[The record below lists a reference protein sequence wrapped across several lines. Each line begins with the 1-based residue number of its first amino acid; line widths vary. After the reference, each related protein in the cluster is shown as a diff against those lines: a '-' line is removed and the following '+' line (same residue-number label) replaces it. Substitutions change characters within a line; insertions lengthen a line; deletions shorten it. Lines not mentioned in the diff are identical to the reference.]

1 MTQQLVFEEIET
13 ARKTLSDKGLV
24 FESTASFQ
32 TSGQAVSIHTCI
44 GPLQSGKTVN
54 QDAALAVRFD
64 DSFHIKWA
72 CALADGVST
81 SLLSEVGS
89 RVATWTA
96 LAALVASPKWIR
108 SHSRALKAFE
118 AAQAAISEL
127 ATKLKQ
133 DLDELRYKPSYLP
146 APAYRHV
153 VNRQTC
159 FQTTLCLVYSDGK
172 SIHIATVGDSGALL
186 YSDAKG
192 CKELFFPDL
201 SVSRVNAICP
211 TIISI
216 KLDQCLT
223 IPASNS
229 QLAVFTDGVAKGL
242 AERLGNQVPVESDF
256 RQVFSKERAEDYL
269 IELAASTSEEAAD
282 NMTLLIVRQDW

>member
-13 ARKTLSDKGLV
+13 ARKTLSDHGLV
-24 FESTASFQ
+24 FESTGSFQ
-32 TSGQAVSIHTCI
+32 TSGEAVSIHTCI

-118 AAQAAISEL
+118 ATQAAISEL
-127 ATKLKQ
+127 GTKLKT
-133 DLDELRYKPSYLP
+133 DLGELRYKPSYLP

-159 FQTTLCLVYSDGK
+159 FQTTLCLVWLDRT
-172 SIHIATVGDSGALL
+172 SIHIASVGDSGALL
-186 YSDAKG
+186 YSDAKR

-211 TIISI
+211 TINTVR
-216 KLDQCLT
+216 LDQYLT
-223 IPASNS
+223 VPASSS

-242 AERLGNQVPVESDF
+242 AERFENQVPLGFDF
-256 RQVFSKERAEDYL
+256 PQAFPNERAEDCL
-269 IELAASTSEEAAD
+269 SELAASTSEEAAD
-282 NMTLLIVRQDW
+282 NMTLLIVRQD